1 VADVI
6 EALLNMGDV
15 MAELWPQD
23 DTPRILL
30 RVLVHFKFGALV
42 RDNEAEKCKIIAEF
56 CDAVLRENASR
67 AVGRDPPLSFRQAK
81 ERWSDV
87 AERYTTQGGFGGN
100 RQNKSDGKAGGV
112 GGGQQQQQQRNGGM
126 LVRNRGARYSWNG
139 RQYAVC
145 FDYNRGGCS
154 RKATACGC
162 EDGKGV
168 VFAHVCNYYNN
179 QAGKHCLALHPRVG
193 NH

>member
-6 EALLNMGDV
+6 EALLNMADI

-23 DTPRILL
+23 NTPRILL
-30 RVLVHFKFGALV
+30 RVLVHFKFGATV
-42 RDNEAEKCKIIAEF
+42 RENETEKCKIIAEF

-81 ERWSDV
+81 ERWTDV
-87 AERYTTQGGFGGN
+87 AERYATGGGFGGG
-100 RQNKSDGKAGGV
+100 RQNQNGGKSTGGV
-112 GGGQQQQQQRNGGM
+112 GGQQQQRGGGV
-126 LVRNRGARYSWNG
+126 LVRNRYRYTWNG

-145 FDYNRGGCS
+145 FDYNRGGCG

-168 VFAHVCNYYNN
+168 VFAHVCNFYAN
-179 QAGKHCLALHPRVG
+179 QTGKHCLAQHPRVG